1 MNWTEQAETM
11 MKTWSE
17 AQKKAWE
24 GWYELA
30 QSGPAGKNVS
40 MEMMNPFAMLQ
51 KGIATWTADADPAGK
66 DVADQIFNSQR
77 SMMRTLDMLTKSW
90 QIVAPGVE
98 AGQDWRGDLN
108 KFTSQWL
115 QQLMGAPTQV
125 TESAGNLNELW
136 RSFTGEWG
144 PLLKPWMAS
153 MNQMMSGHF
162 GEGLLGG
169 SSGLNKLLSFEA
181 DGFSR
186 LFDLEASR
194 EMAFDRLSDI
204 PLLGSSREQNA
215 KILRMFDAFVDLQ
228 KVNAKYR
235 VVIAKAMEQAVEET
249 MAKLAEMAQKGEKID
264 AVKDLTTL
272 WLNVADGVFTKM
284 YAAEDY
290 VTLQHEMSAAGMRF
304 RIQQREVVEMVLKT
318 LDMPT
323 RTELDDAYRSLY
335 ELRKEVKAL
344 KKALKQNE
352 AQKPPARK
360 AAAQTKASAE

>member
-1 MNWTEQAETM
+1 M
-11 MKTWSE
+11 
-17 AQKKAWE
+17 
-24 GWYELA
+24 
-30 QSGPAGKNVS
+30 
-40 MEMMNPFAMLQ
+40 
-51 KGIATWTADADPAGK
+51 
-66 DVADQIFNSQR
+66 
-77 SMMRTLDMLTKSW
+77 
-90 QIVAPGVE
+90 
-98 AGQDWRGDLN
+98 
-108 KFTSQWL
+108 
-115 QQLMGAPTQV
+115 
-125 TESAGNLNELW
+125 NELW

-162 GEGLLGG
+162 GEGMLGG

-235 VVIAKAMEQAVEET
+235 VVLARAMEQAVEET
-249 MAKLAEMAQKGEKID
+249 MAKLAEMAQKGEQIH
-264 AVKDLTTL
+264 AVKDLTKL

-290 VTLQHEMSAAGMRF
+290 VTLQHEMSAAGMKF
-304 RIQQREVVEMVLKT
+304 RIEQRQVVEMVLET
-318 LDMPT
+318 LGMPT

-335 ELRKEVKAL
+335 EVRKEVKAL
-344 KKALKQNE
+344 KKALKEIQV
-352 AQKPPARK
+352 QKPPARRT
-360 AAAQTKASAE
+360 AAQAKASAK

>member
-1 MNWTEQAETM
+1 
-11 MKTWSE
+11 
-17 AQKKAWE
+17 
-24 GWYELA
+24 
-30 QSGPAGKNVS
+30 
-40 MEMMNPFAMLQ
+40 
-51 KGIATWTADADPAGK
+51 
-66 DVADQIFNSQR
+66 
-77 SMMRTLDMLTKSW
+77 MMRTLDMLTKSW

-290 VTLQHEMSAAGMRF
+290 VTLQHEMSAAGMKF
-304 RIQQREVVEMVLKT
+304 RIEQRQVVEMVLET
-318 LDMPT
+318 LGMPT

-335 ELRKEVKAL
+335 EVRKEVKAL
-344 KKALKQNE
+344 KKALKEIQV
-352 AQKPPARK
+352 QKPPARRT
-360 AAAQTKASAE
+360 AAQAKASAK